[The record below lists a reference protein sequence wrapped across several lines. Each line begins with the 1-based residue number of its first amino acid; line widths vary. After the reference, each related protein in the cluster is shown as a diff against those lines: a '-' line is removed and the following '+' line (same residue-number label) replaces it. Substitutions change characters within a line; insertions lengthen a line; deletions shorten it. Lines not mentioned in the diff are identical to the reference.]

1 MFAGPFQHLSKSMGE
16 IFDNTMGAWLMH
28 TDVLAHGNQSETD
41 HSKGLERMNELEMY
55 SKHYL
60 NHKRQ

>member
-1 MFAGPFQHLSKSMGE
+1 MGE
-16 IFDNTMGAWLMH
+16 MFDNTMGAWLMH
-28 TDVLAHGNQSETD
+28 TYVLAHGNQSETD